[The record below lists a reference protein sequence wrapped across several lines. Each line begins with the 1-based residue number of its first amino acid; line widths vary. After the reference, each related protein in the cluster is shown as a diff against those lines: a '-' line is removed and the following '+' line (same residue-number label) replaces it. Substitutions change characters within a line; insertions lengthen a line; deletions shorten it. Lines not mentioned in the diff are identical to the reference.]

1 MLDVFEKPILH
12 LTTHILSKNK
22 NMRIKTKLNLGVG
35 LLFLMIIILS
45 LVSAYSVFLIKADT
59 ENILKANYNTL
70 EYSRNMILSLDKI
83 TTSNKMETFKQYLKK
98 QTLNV
103 TEPGEKQATANLEK
117 NFDFLEKNGV
127 NEAIKSKIRQD
138 IFTIMKLNLDAIKQ
152 KSDIAK
158 KTAESANF
166 SIAIVGT
173 LCFLIAFNL
182 LINLPNNI
190 ANPIRE
196 LTLSIKEIANE
207 NYSERVH
214 FTSHNEYGD
223 LAKSFNT
230 MAEKLQEYNDSN
242 LYKLFFEKK
251 RLETLINNMH
261 DPIIGLDNESI
272 VLFANDEALKII
284 GLKLEDVIGKSASA
298 LALSN
303 DLIRSLIV
311 KEGIDSTK
319 KQPLKIYA
327 HGKESYFEKEI
338 LNITIIPTGEEKEI
352 NIGDVII
359 LRNIT
364 LFKELDFAKT
374 NFIATVSHELKTPIA
389 SIKLSLQLLE
399 NAKTGDMNDDQKQ
412 LVESIKDDSQRLLK
426 ITGEL
431 LNLSQ
436 LETGNIQLNIEKSN
450 PKEIVNY
457 AIEAVKVQADQKL
470 IKLVVN
476 ADENLE
482 YVKADSEKTGWV
494 LINYLSNAIR
504 YSSEKSTIVIQ
515 LKKENNQIVFQV
527 IDTGKGIDARYKD
540 KVFDKYFQVPGSQK
554 SGTGLGLAIS
564 KEFIEAQNGSVGV
577 DSNLG
582 LGSTFWFSL
591 KV

>member
-1 MLDVFEKPILH
+1 
-12 LTTHILSKNK
+12 
-22 NMRIKTKLNLGVG
+22 MRIKTKLNLGVG
-35 LLFLMIIILS
+35 LLFLLIIILT
-45 LVSAYSVFLIKADT
+45 LVSAFYIFSIKKDT

-70 EYSRNMILSLDKI
+70 EYSRNMLLALDEI
-83 TTSNKMETFKQYLKK
+83 NANKENAIVTFKENLLN
-98 QTLNV
+98 QTKNV
-103 TEPGEKQATANLEK
+103 TEAGEKKGTDSLQKNFALLEK
-117 NFDFLEKNGV
+117 NSADESLKMQ
-127 NEAIKSKIRQD
+127 IRQD
-138 IFTIMKLNLDAIKQ
+138 IFEIMKLNMNAIKQ

-158 KTAESANF
+158 HTAETANLW
-166 SIAIVGT
+166 IAIVGT

-182 LINLPNNI
+182 LINLPHNI

-196 LTLSIKEIANE
+196 LTLSIKEIANK

-214 FTSHNEYGD
+214 FTNHNEYGD

-230 MAEKLQEYNDSN
+230 MAQKLQEYNNSN

-261 DPIIGLDNESI
+261 DPIIGLDNEGI
-272 VLFANDEALKII
+272 ILFTNDEALKII
-284 GLKLEDVIGKSASA
+284 GLKLEDVIGKSASD

-303 DLIRSLIV
+303 DLIRSLIL
-311 KEGIDSTK
+311 KELDSDSQK
-319 KQPLKIYA
+319 KKPLKIFA
-327 HGKESYFEKEI
+327 NGKESYFDKETI
-338 LNITIIPTGEEKEI
+338 NITITPTGEEKEI

-389 SIKLSLQLLE
+389 SIKLSLQLLQ
-399 NAKTGDMNDDQKQ
+399 NNKTGEMNDDQKQ

-450 PKEIVNY
+450 PYTIVNY
-457 AIEAVKVQADQKL
+457 AVEAVKVQAEQKQIKL
-470 IKLVVN
+470 IIDAN
-476 ADENLE
+476 ENLQD
-482 YVKADSEKTGWV
+482 VKADSEKTGWV
-494 LINYLSNAIR
+494 LINYLSNAIT
-504 YSSEKSTIVIQ
+504 YSSEKSTILIK
-515 LKKENNQIVFQV
+515 LKNENDQILFQV

-540 KVFDKYFQVPGSQK
+540 KVFDKYFQIPGSQK

-564 KEFIEAQNGSVGV
+564 KEFIEAQNGTIGV
-577 DSNLG
+577 ESNLG

>member
-1 MLDVFEKPILH
+1 
-12 LTTHILSKNK
+12 
-22 NMRIKTKLNLGVG
+22 MRIKTKLNLGVG
-35 LLFLMIIILS
+35 LLFLLIIILS
-45 LVSAYSVFLIKADT
+45 LVSAFYIFSIKKDT

-70 EYSRNMILSLDKI
+70 EYSRNMLLSLDEI
-83 TTSNKMETFKQYLKK
+83 RTNTDNDTAIRTFKENLQK
-98 QTLNV
+98 QTQNITETGEQKVTDNV
-103 TEPGEKQATANLEK
+103 KVNFALLEK
-117 NFDFLEKNGV
+117 NRSSEVAKTQ
-127 NEAIKSKIRQD
+127 IRQD
-138 IFTIMKLNLDAIKQ
+138 IFAIMKLNMNAIKQ

-158 KTAESANF
+158 HTAETANLW
-166 SIAIVGT
+166 IAIVGT

-182 LINLPNNI
+182 LINLPHNI
-190 ANPIRE
+190 ANPIKE
-196 LTLSIKEIANE
+196 LTLSIKEIANK

-214 FTSHNEYGD
+214 FTNHNEYGD

-230 MAEKLQEYNDSN
+230 MAQKLEEYNSSN

-261 DPIIGLDNESI
+261 DPIIGLDQEGVI
-272 VLFANDEALKII
+272 LFVNDEALKII
-284 GLKLEDVIGKSASA
+284 GLKSEDVIGKSASH

-303 DLIRSLIV
+303 DLIRSLIL
-311 KEGIDSTK
+311 KELASDTQK
-319 KQPLKIYA
+319 KQPMKIFA
-327 HGKESYFEKEI
+327 NEKESYFDKET
-338 LNITIIPTGEEKEI
+338 LNITITPTGEENEI

-450 PKEIVNY
+450 PYAIVNY
-457 AIEAVKVQADQKL
+457 ATEAVKVQADQKQ
-470 IKLVVN
+470 IKLIID
-476 ADENLE
+476 APEHLSQ
-482 YVKADSEKTGWV
+482 VKADSEKTGWV
-494 LINYLSNAIR
+494 LINYLSNAIT
-504 YSSEKSTIVIQ
+504 YSSEKSTIIIR
-515 LKKENNQIVFQV
+515 LKEENNQIVFQV

-540 KVFDKYFQVPGSQK
+540 KVFDKYFQIPGSQK

-564 KEFIEAQNGSVGV
+564 KEFIEAQNGTIGV
-577 DSNLG
+577 ESNLG
-582 LGSTFWFSL
+582 LGSTFWFAL
-591 KV
+591 KM

>member
-1 MLDVFEKPILH
+1 
-12 LTTHILSKNK
+12 
-22 NMRIKTKLNLGVG
+22 MRIKTKLNLGVG

-45 LVSAYSVFLIKADT
+45 LVSAYSVFLIKQDT
-59 ENILKANYNTL
+59 ENILKSNYNTL
-70 EYSRNMILSLDKI
+70 EYSRNMILALDGMK
-83 TTSNKMETFKQYLKK
+83 SGSKETIQNFEENLKK
-98 QTLNV
+98 QTLNI
-103 TEPGEKQATANLEK
+103 TERGEKQATEK
-117 NFDFLEKNGV
+117 LKQSFALLAKN
-127 NEAIKSKIRQD
+127 NNDEALKVQIRQD
-138 IFTIMKLNLDAIKQ
+138 IFAIMKLNLDAIKQ

-158 KTAESANF
+158 KTAETANF

-182 LINLPNNI
+182 LVNLPNNI
-190 ANPIRE
+190 ANPIKE
-196 LTLSIKEIANE
+196 LTLSIKEIANK

-214 FTSHNEYGD
+214 FTSHSEFGD

-230 MAEKLQEYNDSN
+230 MAQKLEEYHDSN
-242 LYKLFFEKK
+242 VYKLLFEKK
-251 RLETLINNMH
+251 RLETLINNMN
-261 DPIIGLDNESI
+261 DPIIGLDNEGI

-284 GLKLEDVIGKSASA
+284 GLKLEDIIGKLSSE
-298 LALSN
+298 LAVSN
-303 DLIRSLIV
+303 DLIRSLILT
-311 KEGIDSTK
+311 ETETQK
-319 KQPLKIYA
+319 KQPLKIFA

-338 LNITIIPTGEEKEI
+338 HNITITPTGEEKEI

-399 NAKTGDMNDDQKQ
+399 NAKTGNMNDDQKQ

-450 PKEIVNY
+450 PFAIVNY
-457 AIEAVKVQADQKL
+457 AIEAVKVQADQKQIQL
-470 IKLVVN
+470 IID
-476 ADENLE
+476 ADENLKS
-482 YVKADSEKTGWV
+482 VKADSEKTSWV

-504 YSSEKSTIVIQ
+504 YSSEKSTILIK
-515 LKKENNQIVFQV
+515 LKEENNQTVFQV
-527 IDTGKGIDARYKD
+527 IDTGKGIEPRYKD
-540 KVFDKYFQVPGSQK
+540 KVFDKYFQIPGSQK

-577 DSNLG
+577 ESNLG
-582 LGSTFWFSL
+582 LGSTFWFTL

>member
-1 MLDVFEKPILH
+1 
-12 LTTHILSKNK
+12 
-22 NMRIKTKLNLGVG
+22 MRIKTKLNLGVG
-35 LLFLMIIILS
+35 LLFLLIIILT
-45 LVSAYSVFLIKADT
+45 LVSAFYIFSIKKDT

-70 EYSRNMILSLDKI
+70 EYSRNMLLALDEI
-83 TTSNKMETFKQYLKK
+83 NANKENAIVTFKENLLN
-98 QTLNV
+98 QTKNV
-103 TEPGEKQATANLEK
+103 TEAGEKKGTDSLQKNFALLEK
-117 NFDFLEKNGV
+117 NSADESLKV
-127 NEAIKSKIRQD
+127 QIRQD
-138 IFTIMKLNLDAIKQ
+138 IFEIMKLNMNAIKQ

-158 KTAESANF
+158 HTAETANLW
-166 SIAIVGT
+166 IAIVGT

-182 LINLPNNI
+182 LINLPHNI

-196 LTLSIKEIANE
+196 LTLSIKEIANK

-214 FTSHNEYGD
+214 FTTHNEYGD

-230 MAEKLQEYNDSN
+230 MAQKLQEYNNSN

-261 DPIIGLDNESI
+261 DPIIGLDNEGI
-272 VLFANDEALKII
+272 ILFANDEALKII
-284 GLKLEDVIGKSASA
+284 GLKLEDVIGKPAPD

-303 DLIRSLIV
+303 DLMRSLIL
-311 KEGIDSTK
+311 KELDSDSQK
-319 KQPLKIYA
+319 KKPLKIFA
-327 HGKESYFEKEI
+327 NGKESYFDKETI
-338 LNITIIPTGEEKEI
+338 NITITPTGEEKAI

-389 SIKLSLQLLE
+389 SIKLSLQLLQ
-399 NAKTGDMNDDQKQ
+399 NNKTGEMNDDQKQ

-450 PKEIVNY
+450 PYAIVNY
-457 AIEAVKVQADQKL
+457 AVEAVKVQAEQKQIKL
-470 IKLVVN
+470 IID
-476 ADENLE
+476 ADENLQD
-482 YVKADSEKTGWV
+482 VKADSEKTGWV
-494 LINYLSNAIR
+494 LINYLSNAIT
-504 YSSEKSTIVIQ
+504 YSSEKSTILIK
-515 LKKENNQIVFQV
+515 LKNENDQILFQV

-540 KVFDKYFQVPGSQK
+540 KVFDKYFQIPGSQK

-564 KEFIEAQNGSVGV
+564 KEFIEAQNGIIGV
-577 DSNLG
+577 ESNLG

-591 KV
+591 KI

>member
-1 MLDVFEKPILH
+1 
-12 LTTHILSKNK
+12 
-22 NMRIKTKLNLGVG
+22 MRIKTKLNLGVG

-45 LVSAYSVFLIKADT
+45 LVSAYSVFLIKQDT
-59 ENILKANYNTL
+59 ENILKSNYNTL
-70 EYSRNMILSLDKI
+70 EYSRNMIFALDGMKSGS
-83 TTSNKMETFKQYLKK
+83 TETIRSFEENLEK
-98 QTLNV
+98 QTQNI
-103 TEPGEKQATANLEK
+103 TEPGEKQATEK
-117 NFDFLEKNGV
+117 LKASFALLDTNNSDETVKTQ
-127 NEAIKSKIRQD
+127 IRQD
-138 IFTIMKLNLDAIKQ
+138 IFAIMKLNLDAIKQ

-158 KTAESANF
+158 HSAETANL
-166 SIAIVGT
+166 SIAIVGS

-182 LINLPNNI
+182 LVNLPNNI
-190 ANPIRE
+190 ANPIKE
-196 LTLSIKEIANE
+196 LTLSIKEIANK

-214 FTSHNEYGD
+214 FTSHSEFGD

-230 MAEKLQEYNDSN
+230 MAQKLEEYHDSN
-242 LYKLFFEKK
+242 VYKLLFEKK
-251 RLETLINNMH
+251 RLETLINNMN
-261 DPIIGLDNESI
+261 DPIIGLDNEGI
-272 VLFANDEALKII
+272 VLFVNDEALKII
-284 GLKLEDVIGKSASA
+284 GLKSEDIIGKPTSE
-298 LALSN
+298 LAVSN
-303 DLIRSLIV
+303 DLIRSLIL
-311 KEGIDSTK
+311 KESETPK
-319 KQPLKIYA
+319 KQPLKIFA

-338 LNITIIPTGEEKEI
+338 HNITITPTGEEKEI

-399 NAKTGDMNDDQKQ
+399 NGKTGDMNDDQKQ

-436 LETGNIQLNIEKSN
+436 LETGNIQLNIGKSN
-450 PKEIVNY
+450 PHEIVKY
-457 AIEAVKVQADQKL
+457 AAEAVKVQADQKQ
-470 IKLVVN
+470 IQLVVD
-476 ADENLE
+476 ADENLKS
-482 YVKADSEKTGWV
+482 VKADAEKTGWV

-504 YSSEKSTIVIQ
+504 YSSEKSTILIK
-515 LKKENNQIVFQV
+515 LKEENNQMVFQV
-527 IDTGKGIDARYKD
+527 IDTGKGIDTRYKD
-540 KVFDKYFQVPGSQK
+540 RVFDKYFQVPGSQK

-577 DSNLG
+577 ESNLG

>member
-1 MLDVFEKPILH
+1 
-12 LTTHILSKNK
+12 
-22 NMRIKTKLNLGVG
+22 MRIKTKLNLGVG

-45 LVSAYSVFLIKADT
+45 LVSGYSVFLIKADT

-70 EYSRNMILSLDKI
+70 EYSRNMILSLDEIKMNDDNKI
-83 TTSNKMETFKQYLKK
+83 HVFKEYLEK
-98 QTLNV
+98 QTQNV
-103 TEPGEKQATANLEK
+103 TEPGEKEATANLEK
-117 NFDFLEKNGV
+117 NFALLEKNGS
-127 NEAIKSKIRQD
+127 NERLKAQIRQD
-138 IFTIMKLNLDAIKQ
+138 IFAIMKLNLDAIKQ

-158 KTAESANF
+158 HTAENANLW
-166 SIAIVGT
+166 IAIVGT

-182 LINLPNNI
+182 LVNLPNNI
-190 ANPIRE
+190 ANPIKE
-196 LTLSIKEIANE
+196 LTLSIKEIANK

-214 FTSHNEYGD
+214 FTSHSEFGD

-230 MAEKLQEYNDSN
+230 MAQKLQEYNDSN

-251 RLETLINNMH
+251 RLETLINNMN
-261 DPIIGLDNESI
+261 DPIIGLDNEGI
-272 VLFANDEALKII
+272 VLFVNDEALKII
-284 GLKLEDVIGKSASA
+284 GLKSEDIIGKPASE
-298 LALSN
+298 LAVSN
-303 DLIRSLIV
+303 DLMRSLIL
-311 KEGIDSTK
+311 KESETPK
-319 KQPLKIYA
+319 KQPLKIFA

-338 LNITIIPTGEEKEI
+338 HNITITPTGEEKEI

-436 LETGNIQLNIEKSN
+436 LETGNIQLNIGKSN
-450 PKEIVNY
+450 PHEIVKY
-457 AIEAVKVQADQKL
+457 AVEAVKVQADQKQ
-470 IKLVVN
+470 IQLVVD
-476 ADENLE
+476 ADENLKN
-482 YVKADSEKTGWV
+482 VKADAEKTGWV

-504 YSSEKSTIVIQ
+504 YSSEKSTILIK
-515 LKKENNQIVFQV
+515 LKEENNQMVFQV
-527 IDTGKGIDARYKD
+527 IDTGKGIDTRYKD
-540 KVFDKYFQVPGSQK
+540 RVFDKYFQVPGSQK

-577 DSNLG
+577 ESNLG

>member
-1 MLDVFEKPILH
+1 
-12 LTTHILSKNK
+12 
-22 NMRIKTKLNLGVG
+22 MRIKTKLNLGVG

-70 EYSRNMILSLDKI
+70 EYSRNMLLSLDEIDTDANPAI
-83 TTSNKMETFKQYLKK
+83 TTFKENLLK
-98 QTLNV
+98 QTQNI
-103 TEPGEKQATANLEK
+103 TEYGEKKVTDNLKGNFALLEK
-117 NFDFLEKNGV
+117 NNID
-127 NEAIKSKIRQD
+127 EAAKTQIRRD
-138 IFTIMKLNLDAIKQ
+138 IFEIMKLNMNAIKQ

-158 KTAESANF
+158 HTAENANLL
-166 SIAIVGT
+166 IAVVGT

-190 ANPIRE
+190 ANPIKE
-196 LTLSIKEIANE
+196 LTLSIKEIANK

-214 FTSHNEYGD
+214 FTNHNEYGD

-230 MAEKLQEYNDSN
+230 MAQKLQEYNNSN

-261 DPIIGLDNESI
+261 DPIIGLDNEGLI
-272 VLFANDEALKII
+272 LFANDEALKII
-284 GLKLEDVIGKSASA
+284 GLKTEDVISKSAST

-303 DLIRSLIV
+303 DLVRSLIF
-311 KEGIDSTK
+311 KEANDNSK
-319 KQPLKIYA
+319 KQPLKIFA
-327 HGKESYFEKEI
+327 NGKESYFDKEKI
-338 LNITIIPTGEEKEI
+338 NITITPTGEEKEI

-389 SIKLSLQLLE
+389 SIKLSLQLLQ
-399 NAKTGDMNDDQKQ
+399 NAKTGEMNEDQNQ

-450 PKEIVNY
+450 PYNIVNY
-457 AIEAVKVQADQKL
+457 ATEAVKVQADQKQ
-470 IKLVVN
+470 IKLVIDAN
-476 ADENLE
+476 ESLPD
-482 YVKADSEKTGWV
+482 VKADSEKTGWV
-494 LINYLSNAIR
+494 LINYLSNAIT
-504 YSSEKSTIVIQ
+504 YSSEKSTIIIK
-515 LKKENNQIVFQV
+515 LKEENNQILFQV

-540 KVFDKYFQVPGSQK
+540 KVFDKYFQIPGSRK

-564 KEFIEAQNGSVGV
+564 KEFIEAQNGTIGV
-577 DSNLG
+577 ESNLG

-591 KV
+591 NV

>member
-1 MLDVFEKPILH
+1 
-12 LTTHILSKNK
+12 
-22 NMRIKTKLNLGVG
+22 MRIKTKLNLGVG

-45 LVSAYSVFLIKADT
+45 LVSAYSVFLIKQDT
-59 ENILKANYNTL
+59 ENILKSNYNTL
-70 EYSRNMILSLDKI
+70 EYSRNMIFALDGMKSDSKKTI
-83 TTSNKMETFKQYLKK
+83 LNFEENLEK
-98 QTLNV
+98 QTQNI
-103 TEPGEKQATANLEK
+103 TEPGEKQATEK
-117 NFDFLEKNGV
+117 LKESFALLSKNNSDETV
-127 NEAIKSKIRQD
+127 KAQIRQD
-138 IFTIMKLNLDAIKQ
+138 IFAIMKLNLDAIKQ

-158 KTAESANF
+158 QSAETANL

-182 LINLPNNI
+182 LVNLPNNI
-190 ANPIRE
+190 ANPIKE
-196 LTLSIKEIANE
+196 LTLSIKEIANK

-214 FTSHNEYGD
+214 FTSHSEFGD

-230 MAEKLQEYNDSN
+230 MAQKLEEYHDSN
-242 LYKLFFEKK
+242 VYKLLFEKK
-251 RLETLINNMH
+251 RLETLINNMN
-261 DPIIGLDNESI
+261 DPIIGLDNEGI
-272 VLFANDEALKII
+272 VLFVNDEALKII
-284 GLKLEDVIGKSASA
+284 GLKSEDIIGKPSSE
-298 LALSN
+298 LAVSN
-303 DLIRSLIV
+303 DLIRSLIL
-311 KEGIDSTK
+311 KENETPK
-319 KQPLKIYA
+319 KQPLKIFA

-338 LNITIIPTGEEKEI
+338 HNITITPTGEEKEI

-436 LETGNIQLNIEKSN
+436 LETGNIQLNIGKSN
-450 PKEIVNY
+450 PHEIVKY
-457 AIEAVKVQADQKL
+457 AVEAVKIQADQKQIQL
-470 IKLVVN
+470 IVD
-476 ADENLE
+476 ADENLKN
-482 YVKADSEKTGWV
+482 VKADAEKTGWV

-504 YSSEKSTIVIQ
+504 YSSEKSTILIK
-515 LKKENNQIVFQV
+515 LKEENNQMVFQV
-527 IDTGKGIDARYKD
+527 IDTGKGIEPRYKD
-540 KVFDKYFQVPGSQK
+540 KVFDKYFQIPGSQK

-577 DSNLG
+577 ESNLG
-582 LGSTFWFSL
+582 LGSTFWFTL

>member
-1 MLDVFEKPILH
+1 
-12 LTTHILSKNK
+12 
-22 NMRIKTKLNLGVG
+22 MRIKTKLNLGVG

-45 LVSAYSVFLIKADT
+45 LVSGYSVFLIKADT

-70 EYSRNMILSLDKI
+70 EYSRNMILSLDEIKMSTDEKI
-83 TTSNKMETFKQYLKK
+83 HTFKEYLGK
-98 QTLNV
+98 QTQNV
-103 TEPGEKQATANLEK
+103 TEPGEKEATASLEK
-117 NFDFLEKNGV
+117 SFSLLEKNGS
-127 NEAIKSKIRQD
+127 NETLKTQIRQD
-138 IFTIMKLNLDAIKQ
+138 IFAIMKLNLDAIKQ

-158 KTAESANF
+158 HTAETANLW
-166 SIAIVGT
+166 IAIVGT

-182 LINLPNNI
+182 LVNLPNNI
-190 ANPIRE
+190 ANPIKE
-196 LTLSIKEIANE
+196 LTQSIKEIANK

-214 FTSHNEYGD
+214 FTNHNEYGD

-230 MAEKLQEYNDSN
+230 MAQKLQEYNNSN

-261 DPIIGLDNESI
+261 DPIIGLDNEGVI
-272 VLFANDEALKII
+272 LFVNDEALKII
-284 GLKLEDVIGKSASA
+284 GMKSEDVIGKSAST

-303 DLIRSLIV
+303 DLIRSLIL
-311 KEGIDSTK
+311 KEEATDSQK
-319 KQPLKIYA
+319 KQPMKIFA
-327 HGKESYFEKEI
+327 HGKESYFDKETI
-338 LNITIIPTGEEKEI
+338 NITITPTGEEREI

-389 SIKLSLQLLE
+389 SIKLSLQLLQ
-399 NAKTGDMNDDQKQ
+399 NTKTGDMNDDQKQ

-450 PKEIVNY
+450 PYAIVNY
-457 AIEAVKVQADQKL
+457 ATEAVKVQADQKQ
-470 IKLVVN
+470 IKLIID
-476 ADENLE
+476 ADENLQN
-482 YVKADSEKTGWV
+482 VKADSEKTGWV
-494 LINYLSNAIR
+494 LINYLSNAIT
-504 YSSEKSTIVIQ
+504 YSSEKSTIVIK
-515 LKKENNQIVFQV
+515 LKEENDQIVFEV

-540 KVFDKYFQVPGSQK
+540 KVFDKYFQIPGSQK

-564 KEFIEAQNGSVGV
+564 KEFIEAQNGVIGV
-577 DSNLG
+577 ESNLG

>member
-1 MLDVFEKPILH
+1 
-12 LTTHILSKNK
+12 
-22 NMRIKTKLNLGVG
+22 MRIKTKLNLGVG
-35 LLFLMIIILS
+35 LLFVLIIILT
-45 LVSAYSVFLIKADT
+45 LVSAFYIFSIKKDT

-70 EYSRNMILSLDKI
+70 EYSRNMLLSLDEI
-83 TTSNKMETFKQYLKK
+83 NTSKDNAIIIFKDNLHK
-98 QTLNV
+98 QTQNV
-103 TEPGEKQATANLEK
+103 TEAGEKQETDNLERSFALLEK
-117 NFDFLEKNGV
+117 NSSDESLKMQ
-127 NEAIKSKIRQD
+127 IRQD
-138 IFTIMKLNLDAIKQ
+138 IFEIMKLNMNAIKQ

-158 KTAESANF
+158 HTAETANLW
-166 SIAIVGT
+166 IAIVGT

-182 LINLPNNI
+182 LINLPTNI
-190 ANPIRE
+190 ANPIKE
-196 LTLSIKEIANE
+196 LTLSIKEIANK

-214 FTSHNEYGD
+214 FTNHNEYGD

-230 MAEKLQEYNDSN
+230 MAQKLQEYNDSN

-261 DPIIGLDNESI
+261 DPIIGLDNKHI
-272 VLFANDEALKII
+272 VLFANDEALKIV
-284 GLKLEDVIGKSASA
+284 GMKLEDVIGKSASD

-303 DLIRSLIV
+303 DLIRSLIL
-311 KEGIDSTK
+311 KENGESPK
-319 KQPLKIYA
+319 KQPLKIFA

-338 LNITIIPTGEEKEI
+338 INITIIPTGEEKEI

-399 NAKTGDMNDDQKQ
+399 NGKTGDMNDDQKQ

-450 PKEIVNY
+450 PHEIVNY
-457 AIEAVKVQADQKL
+457 AVEAVKVQADQKQ
-470 IKLVVN
+470 IKLTID
-476 ADENLE
+476 ADENLQD
-482 YVKADSEKTGWV
+482 VKADSEKTGWV

-504 YSSEKSTIVIQ
+504 YSSEKSTIFIK

-527 IDTGKGIDARYKD
+527 IDTGKGIDTRYKD

-564 KEFIEAQNGSVGV
+564 KEFIEAQNGNVGV
-577 DSNLG
+577 ESNLG

-591 KV
+591 KI

>member
-1 MLDVFEKPILH
+1 
-12 LTTHILSKNK
+12 
-22 NMRIKTKLNLGVG
+22 MRIKTKLNLGVG

-45 LVSAYSVFLIKADT
+45 LVSGYSVFLIKADT

-70 EYSRNMILSLDKI
+70 EYSRNMILSLDG
-83 TTSNKMETFKQYLKK
+83 TTISTDNKLHTFKEYLQK
-98 QTLNV
+98 QTQNV
-103 TEPGEKQATANLEK
+103 TEPGEKEATASLEKSFALLEK
-117 NFDFLEKNGV
+117 NTS
-127 NEAIKSKIRQD
+127 NEAVKTQIRQD
-138 IFTIMKLNLDAIKQ
+138 IFAIMKLNLDAIKQ

-158 KTAESANF
+158 HTAETANLW
-166 SIAIVGT
+166 IAIVGT

-182 LINLPNNI
+182 LVNLPNNI
-190 ANPIRE
+190 ANPIKE
-196 LTLSIKEIANE
+196 LTQSIKEIANK

-214 FTSHNEYGD
+214 FTNHNEYGD

-230 MAEKLQEYNDSN
+230 MAQKLQEYNNSN

-261 DPIIGLDNESI
+261 DPIIGLDNEGL

-284 GLKLEDVIGKSASA
+284 GMKSEDVIGQSASS

-303 DLIRSLIV
+303 DLIRSLIL
-311 KEGIDSTK
+311 KELASDSQK
-319 KQPLKIYA
+319 KQPLKIFA
-327 HGKESYFEKEI
+327 NGKESYFDKETI
-338 LNITIIPTGEEKEI
+338 NITITPTGEEKQI

-399 NAKTGDMNDDQKQ
+399 NTKTGQMNDDQKQ
-412 LVESIKDDSQRLLK
+412 LVESIKEDSQRLLK

-450 PKEIVNY
+450 PY
-457 AIEAVKVQADQKL
+457 AIVHYATEAVKIQADQKQ
-470 IKLVVN
+470 IKLLID
-476 ADENLE
+476 ADENLQD
-482 YVKADSEKTGWV
+482 VKADSEKTGWV
-494 LINYLSNAIR
+494 LINYLSNAIT
-504 YSSEKSTIVIQ
+504 YSSEKSTIVIK
-515 LKKENNQIVFQV
+515 LKNENDQIIFQV

-540 KVFDKYFQVPGSQK
+540 KVFDKYFQIPGSQK

-564 KEFIEAQNGSVGV
+564 KEFIEAQNGSIGV
-577 DSNLG
+577 ESNLG

>member
-1 MLDVFEKPILH
+1 
-12 LTTHILSKNK
+12 
-22 NMRIKTKLNLGVG
+22 MRIKTKLNLGVG

-45 LVSAYSVFLIKADT
+45 LVSAYSVFLIKQDT
-59 ENILKANYNTL
+59 ENILKSNYNTL
-70 EYSRNMILSLDKI
+70 EYSRNMIFALDGIK
-83 TTSNKMETFKQYLKK
+83 SGSKETIQNFEENLEK
-98 QTLNV
+98 QTQNI
-103 TEPGEKQATANLEK
+103 TEPGEKQATEK
-117 NFDFLEKNGV
+117 LKASFALLDQNNSD
-127 NEAIKSKIRQD
+127 EAVKIQIRQD
-138 IFTIMKLNLDAIKQ
+138 IFAIMKLNLDAIKQ

-158 KTAESANF
+158 HSAETANL
-166 SIAIVGT
+166 SIAIVGS

-182 LINLPNNI
+182 LVNLPNNI

-196 LTLSIKEIANE
+196 LTLSIKEIANK

-214 FTSHNEYGD
+214 FTSHSEFGD

-230 MAEKLQEYNDSN
+230 MAQKLEEYHDSN
-242 LYKLFFEKK
+242 VYKLLFEKK
-251 RLETLINNMH
+251 RLETLINNMN
-261 DPIIGLDNESI
+261 DPIIGLDNEGI
-272 VLFANDEALKII
+272 VLFVNDEALKII
-284 GLKLEDVIGKSASA
+284 GLKSEDIIGKPTSE
-298 LALSN
+298 LAVSN
-303 DLIRSLIV
+303 DLIRSLIL
-311 KEGIDSTK
+311 KESETPK
-319 KQPLKIYA
+319 KQPLKIFA

-338 LNITIIPTGEEKEI
+338 HNITITPTGEEKEI

-399 NAKTGDMNDDQKQ
+399 NEKTGDMNDDQKQ

-436 LETGNIQLNIEKSN
+436 LETGNIQLNIGKSN
-450 PKEIVNY
+450 PHEIVKY
-457 AIEAVKVQADQKL
+457 AVEAVKVQADQKQ
-470 IKLVVN
+470 IQLVVD
-476 ADENLE
+476 ADENLKN
-482 YVKADSEKTGWV
+482 VKADAEKTGWV

-504 YSSEKSTIVIQ
+504 YSSEKSTILIK
-515 LKKENNQIVFQV
+515 LKEENNQMVFQV
-527 IDTGKGIDARYKD
+527 IDTGKGIDTRYKD
-540 KVFDKYFQVPGSQK
+540 RVFDKYFQVPGSQK

-577 DSNLG
+577 ESNLG

>member
-1 MLDVFEKPILH
+1 
-12 LTTHILSKNK
+12 
-22 NMRIKTKLNLGVG
+22 MRIKTKLNLGVG

-45 LVSAYSVFLIKADT
+45 LVSAYSVFLIKQDT
-59 ENILKANYNTL
+59 ENILKSNYNTL
-70 EYSRNMILSLDKI
+70 EYSRNMIFALDGIK
-83 TTSNKMETFKQYLKK
+83 SDSKETIQSFEENLEK
-98 QTLNV
+98 QTQNI
-103 TEPGEKQATANLEK
+103 TEPGEKQATEK
-117 NFDFLEKNGV
+117 LKASFALLDKNNAAESV
-127 NEAIKSKIRQD
+127 KAQIRQD
-138 IFTIMKLNLDAIKQ
+138 IFAIMKLNLDAIKQ

-158 KTAESANF
+158 HSAETANL

-182 LINLPNNI
+182 LVNLPNNI

-196 LTLSIKEIANE
+196 LTQSIKEIANK

-214 FTSHNEYGD
+214 FTSHSEFGD

-230 MAEKLQEYNDSN
+230 MAQKLEEYHDSN
-242 LYKLFFEKK
+242 VYKLLFEKK
-251 RLETLINNMH
+251 RLETLINNMN
-261 DPIIGLDNESI
+261 DPIIGLDNEGI
-272 VLFANDEALKII
+272 VLFVNDEALKII
-284 GLKLEDVIGKSASA
+284 GLKSEDIIGKPASE
-298 LALSN
+298 LAVSN
-303 DLIRSLIV
+303 DLIRSLIL
-311 KEGIDSTK
+311 KETETTK
-319 KQPLKIYA
+319 KQALKIFA
-327 HGKESYFEKEI
+327 HEKESYFEKEI
-338 LNITIIPTGEEKEI
+338 HNITITPTGEEKEI

-399 NAKTGDMNDDQKQ
+399 NAKTGNMNDDQKQ

-436 LETGNIQLNIEKSN
+436 LETGNIQLNIGKSN
-450 PKEIVNY
+450 PQEIVKY
-457 AIEAVKVQADQKL
+457 AVEAVKVQADQKQ
-470 IKLVVN
+470 IQLVVDAN
-476 ADENLE
+476 ENLKN
-482 YVKADSEKTGWV
+482 VKADAEKTGWV

-504 YSSEKSTIVIQ
+504 YSSEKSTILIK
-515 LKKENNQIVFQV
+515 LKEENNQMFFQV

-577 DSNLG
+577 ESNLG